1 MNGLGQRIAR
11 LRRNKDMTQEML
23 AEALGV
29 SPQAVSKWETDNSC
43 PDIALLLELAE
54 LLGVTV
60 DELLSGRMTPEVQL
74 VPPEERKNA
83 DEMMLRITV
92 DTPNG
97 DNVRVNLP
105 MAIVRIG
112 LELTK
117 VIPQMKDNEVLQKLD
132 LDQIMAMVE
141 SGLIGKLVEVDA
153 ADGSKV
159 EVVVE

>member
-11 LRRNKDMTQEML
+11 LRRQKGMTQEML

-54 LLGVTV
+54 LLDVTV
-60 DELLSGRMTPEVQL
+60 DELLSGRMAPEVQL
-74 VPPEERKNA
+74 VPQEERKNA
-83 DEMMLRITV
+83 EEMMLRIIV
-92 DTPNG
+92 ETPKG

-105 MAIVRIG
+105 MAIVRFG
-112 LELTK
+112 FELTK
-117 VIPQMKDNEVLQKLD
+117 VIPQAKENEVLQKLD

-159 EVVVE
+159 QVVVE